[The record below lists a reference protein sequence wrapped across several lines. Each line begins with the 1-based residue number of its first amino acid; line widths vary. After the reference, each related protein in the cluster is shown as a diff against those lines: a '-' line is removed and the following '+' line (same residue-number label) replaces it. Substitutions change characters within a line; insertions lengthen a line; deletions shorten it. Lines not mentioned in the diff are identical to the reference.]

1 MLVEETAILDKAN
14 RFIEMMRGKV
24 NPQYRQNYHFSA
36 PIGWI
41 NDPNGFIYYK
51 GHYHLFYQYYPYDS
65 RWGPMHWGHA
75 RSSDL
80 VHWEDL
86 PVALAPDQPY
96 DSGGCFSGSAIE
108 RDGKLYLFYTGCQEI
123 DGISHQHQCL
133 AVSEDGIHF
142 SKYNGNP
149 VVAEKQLG
157 ENGLIQE
164 FRDPK
169 VIVHNDAYYM
179 VVATKSTQ
187 STGRIVMF
195 QSSDLYT
202 WHFYSVLL
210 EGTLEQGIMWEC
222 PDLFH
227 LDGRDVLIM
236 SPIQIKKNGLEY
248 HNISSTMACIGEVD
262 WETGQMIVDNFH
274 EMDFG
279 MDFYAPQT
287 TTDPNGGR
295 VMIAWM
301 QMWDRTLPTHELG
314 HLWAGSMSLPREL
327 RVKKNRLVQKPI
339 STVYS
344 HLVYQQGSEN
354 IAVTDTSVVFRNA
367 LSDSSYLHLVADLEK
382 AEVFTIELLR
392 SKTDCLKLTYDT
404 AKQVFELDRQK
415 LGRELTGAEEESL
428 NVRKVEVPLIDN
440 QLVLEIFRD
449 TSSVEV
455 FINGLEV
462 MTATFYELEKARD
475 ILFHS
480 IGESR
485 IQAFETAS
493 VK

>member
-1 MLVEETAILDKAN
+1 
-14 RFIEMMRGKV
+14 
-24 NPQYRQNYHFSA
+24 
-36 PIGWI
+36 
-41 NDPNGFIYYK
+41 
-51 GHYHLFYQYYPYDS
+51 
-65 RWGPMHWGHA
+65 
-75 RSSDL
+75 
-80 VHWEDL
+80 
-86 PVALAPDQPY
+86 
-96 DSGGCFSGSAIE
+96 
-108 RDGKLYLFYTGCQEI
+108 
-123 DGISHQHQCL
+123 
-133 AVSEDGIHF
+133 
-142 SKYNGNP
+142 
-149 VVAEKQLG
+149 
-157 ENGLIQE
+157 
-164 FRDPK
+164 
-169 VIVHNDAYYM
+169 
-179 VVATKSTQ
+179 
-187 STGRIVMF
+187 
-195 QSSDLYT
+195 
-202 WHFYSVLL
+202 
-210 EGTLEQGIMWEC
+210 
-222 PDLFH
+222 
-227 LDGRDVLIM
+227 
-236 SPIQIKKNGLEY
+236 
-248 HNISSTMACIGEVD
+248 
-262 WETGQMIVDNFH
+262 
-274 EMDFG
+274 
-279 MDFYAPQT
+279 
-287 TTDPNGGR
+287 R

-392 SKTDCLKLTYDT
+392 SKTDCLKLAYDT
-404 AKQVFELDRQK
+404 ATQVFELDRQK
-415 LGRELTGAEEESL
+415 LGRELTGAEEDPL

-449 TSSVEV
+449 TSSIEV